1 MTLCFLKCVQV
12 IVAIREPSDKRA
24 KLHTVAANNNKRLI
38 YYYLFAPGLRSR
50 RFLGGVG
57 FVRTLEV
64 GVGFF
69 YPKWIIFY
77 IAHLFW
83 NSYWNTE
90 SCCVPRFSLIVS
102 CYKIVD
108 SQTSFILCYG
118 VGNFVRVGHFTSDSV
133 PLVRTTYT
141 VYMCCFSRTSRS
153 WCIAHSTPRLP
164 SGCNAGNAGET
175 QCLTSS
181 SAFQKL
187 LFLISKV
194 LRQFSDRFYCVIS

>member
-1 MTLCFLKCVQV
+1 MRPSNCCHQRAQWQACKASHCGSKQQQEINLLLLVRAR
-12 IVAIREPSDKRA
+12 VAE
-24 KLHTVAANNNKRLI
+24 L
-38 YYYLFAPGLRSR
+38 

-164 SGCNAGNAGET
+164 SGCNAGNAGEA